1 VLKQKLKINKIA
13 IAIALT
19 ALASTAQAGY
29 KVKLSDKDTIEF
41 GGYLKVD
48 ARYVTGDVAYR
59 DFWIGAGTP
68 LAEDASQFRI
78 FANET
83 RFNTKYTHGDVMAF
97 IEMDFYG
104 GGGNEKISNS
114 SNPRLRH
121 AFIKYDQWLI
131 GQTWSTFMNTSAIP
145 ESADFAAA
153 AVGLVFNRQGQI
165 RYTNGGLQLSV
176 ENPETWGSDT
186 NGGVASTANDKVP
199 DFVARYNFKGDWGN
213 VSVGAVLQ
221 QVDSEV
227 SNETGIGYSVA
238 GRIKTVGKDDFR
250 FQLHGGKTG
259 RYVGIAAAQG
269 LVGGKYEDQTAYSF
283 AYRHFWNDSDRSS
296 IYVGSVDT
304 DLSMRKRSQWAV
316 NYFKAVTQQLSV
328 GVEYG
333 QFFMDDVGAK
343 KYSSDFLQLSA
354 KFAF

>member
-1 VLKQKLKINKIA
+1 VLKQKLKINRVA
-13 IAIALT
+13 VAIALT
-19 ALASTAQAGY
+19 ALASTAHAGY
-29 KVKLSDKDTIEF
+29 KVELTDKDTIEF
-41 GGYLKVD
+41 GGYVKAD
-48 ARYVTGDVAYR
+48 ARYVTGDVAYK
-59 DFWIGAGTP
+59 DFWTGSGTP
-68 LAEDASQFRI
+68 LAEDASQFKI

-104 GGGNEKISNS
+104 GGGNEKVSNS
-114 SNPRLRH
+114 AHPRIRH
-121 AFIKYDQWLI
+121 AFIKYDKWLI

-145 ESADFAAA
+145 ETADFAAA

-165 RYTNGGLQLSV
+165 RYTNGGLQLSI
-176 ENPETWGSDT
+176 ENPETWGTDS
-186 NGGVASTANDKVP
+186 NGDSASTSNDSIP

-227 SNETGIGYSVA
+227 SDETGIGYSVA
-238 GRIKTVGKDDFR
+238 GRIKTVGKDDIR
-250 FQLHGGKTG
+250 FQVHGGQTG
-259 RYVGIAAAQG
+259 RYVGIAASQG
-269 LVGGKYEDQTAYSF
+269 LVGGEFETQTSYSF
-283 AYRHFWNDSDRSS
+283 AYRHYWDDNDRSS

-304 DLSMRKRSQWAV
+304 ELSNHKRSQWGV
-316 NYFKAVTQQLSV
+316 NYFKGFTKQLSV

-333 QFFMDDVGAK
+333 QFIMDDDDSQ

-354 KFAF
+354 KYSF